1 MISLQSNLLK
11 NNILLVLL
19 GLALVFST
27 ACRRALPE
35 ESPAGPPQTVEND
48 VSEEVEPDS
57 MEEESVDR
65 VYYVLYLKHRDQPFI
80 FSDTYSI
87 REDAPE
93 LENSSLAAF
102 VVEQLINQQGVGELV
117 NPIPPETQL
126 LSILQDGRST
136 TVNLSSDFSD
146 NMTGSIEDTEATIAM
161 VVNSL
166 ITLPGI
172 DRVILQ
178 IDGEIPSEINGL
190 AIRGVY
196 EFVTDY
202 YPDK

>member
-1 MISLQSNLLK
+1 MLK
-11 NNILLVLL
+11 KSGFLILL

-27 ACRRALPE
+27 ACRRSIPE
-35 ESPAGPPQTVEND
+35 ESPVGPPQTVEND
-48 VSEEVEPDS
+48 VSEEAETDS
-57 MEEESVDR
+57 LEAESVER
-65 VYYVLYLKHRDQPFI
+65 VYYVLYLKHRDQPYI

-93 LENSSLAAF
+93 LEDRSLAAF
-102 VVEQLINQQGVGELV
+102 VVEQLINQQGMGELV

-161 VVNSL
+161 LVNSL

-178 IDGEIPSEINGL
+178 IEGEIPAEINGL
-190 AIRGVY
+190 AVRGVY